1 MPLSQRPRRSYY
13 IYRMLQTGDVIKSPR
28 GTRVE
33 ILENTPERISFQ
45 RTFPP
50 LTGGTKG
57 KAHRHTSTFE
67 TFQMLGGDASA
78 LVDGREQQLQPG
90 ETLEIQ
96 LGSSHANPYTK
107 EGKTATLVHSVTPRT
122 RGVEVYFTSWLH
134 WLEQGEADANDEPT
148 TLQIAA
154 IIKEG
159 GRAGTWTSRLPV
171 FVQRIGLPILG
182 LVAELR
188 GIRAVRVAP
197 EPRAAVTS

>member
-1 MPLSQRPRRSYY
+1 
-13 IYRMLQTGDVIKSPR
+13 MLHSGDVIQSPR
-28 GTRVE
+28 GTRVQ

-50 LTGGTKG
+50 LTGGTKA
-57 KAHRHTSTFE
+57 KAHRHTATFE
-67 TFQMLGGDASA
+67 TFAMLAGDARA
-78 LVDGREQQLQPG
+78 LVDGREQQLEPDDV
-90 ETLEIQ
+90 LEIK
-96 LGSSHANPYTK
+96 LGSSHANPYTTA
-107 EGKTATLVHSVTPRT
+107 GSTATLVHSVTPRT

-134 WLEQGEADANDEPT
+134 WLEQGEADARDEPT

-182 LVAELR
+182 LIAELR
-188 GIRAVRVAP
+188 GIRAVRVSP
-197 EPRAAVTS
+197 EHRAAVTS

>member
-1 MPLSQRPRRSYY
+1 
-13 IYRMLQTGDVIKSPR
+13 MLQTGDIIESPR

-33 ILENTPERISFQ
+33 ILENSPERISFQ

-57 KAHRHTSTFE
+57 KAHRHTATFE
-67 TFQMLGGDASA
+67 TFEMVAGDASA
-78 LVDGREQQLQPG
+78 LVDGRERHLKPG
-90 ETLEIQ
+90 DVLEIQ

-107 EGKTATLVHSVTPRT
+107 DGDTATLVHSVAPRT

-154 IIKEG
+154 IIREG

-182 LVAELR
+182 LIAELR
-188 GIRAVRVAP
+188 GIRAIRVAP
-197 EPRAAVTS
+197 EHRAAVTS